1 MVENRNGNRASK
13 GNLMRSIG
21 LIIKLLEEI
30 LQQLKQQ
37 NGQSK
42 PLHNN
47 EEYDRGYNNNAQP
60 FKKK

>member
-1 MVENRNGNRASK
+1 MVEKNGSRGSR
-13 GNLMRSIG
+13 GNIMRQIS
-21 LIIKLLEEI
+21 LIIRLLEEI

>member
-1 MVENRNGNRASK
+1 MVEKNGSRGSR
-13 GNLMRSIG
+13 GNIMRQIS
-21 LIIKLLEEI
+21 LIIRLLEEI

-42 PLHNN
+42 PLHSN

>member
-1 MVENRNGNRASK
+1 MVEKNGSRGSR
-13 GNLMRSIG
+13 GNIMRQIS
-21 LIIKLLEEI
+21 LIIRLLEEI
-30 LQQLKQQ
+30 LQQLKHQ

-42 PLHNN
+42 SLHSN

>member
-1 MVENRNGNRASK
+1 VVENRNGNRASK

-37 NGQSK
+37 NGNAK
-42 PLHNN
+42 PMHDI
-47 EEYDRGYNNNAQP
+47 EQFDRGYNNSPQP